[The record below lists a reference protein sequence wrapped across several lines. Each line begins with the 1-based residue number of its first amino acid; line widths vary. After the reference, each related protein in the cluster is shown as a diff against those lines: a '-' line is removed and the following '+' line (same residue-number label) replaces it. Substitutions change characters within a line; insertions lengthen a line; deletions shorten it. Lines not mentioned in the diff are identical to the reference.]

1 MFQYRGSKNRIKY
14 VEECSNYGN
23 LNTQIQTLYHIM
35 QYNSNAQYTRGYI
48 STLKTFFLFA
58 TRK

>member
-1 MFQYRGSKNRIKY
+1 MKIEKY
-14 VEECSNYGN
+14 VKECSNYGN

-48 STLKTFFLFA
+48 STLKTFSSLQLGNK
-58 TRK
+58 RCMRR